1 MKIAGLFAGIGG
13 IEAGFQRA
21 LGNDVET
28 VLLCEWW
35 GPAKQVLTERFP
47 EIPLHP
53 DVRDLR
59 DLPSDLDVVAAGFPC
74 TDLSQAGRTAGI
86 KGEQSGLVKH
96 VFDVLKAR
104 VAQGAQLPSLLV
116 ENVPN
121 MLSLDRGE
129 AMKYLIREIES
140 LGYKWAYRVVDTRAS
155 GLPHRRR
162 RVILFA
168 STIIDPAR
176 VLFADESSAPDDS
189 SYRDDAFGFYWTEGR
204 GGLGWAKDAVPTL
217 KGGSTLGIPSPPAIW
232 VPGAK
237 DPQRMFVTPT
247 VSDAEA
253 MQGFA
258 RGWTDMDFGM
268 SPARTIGTRW
278 KLVGNAVSTGIS
290 EWVASRIANPGS
302 RAVDEAPWDSS
313 RPWPTAASGYKGAW
327 KKVLASEYPMNARYS
342 HLMETVDFQ
351 TANPLSARALAGF
364 RSRLNRGNLGRHPG
378 FREAVDRVD
387 LMNSDL
393 ASAMEVA

>member
-13 IEAGFQRA
+13 IESGFQKA
-21 LGNDVET
+21 LGGQAET

-35 GPAKQVLTERFP
+35 DPAKKVLADRFP
-47 EIPLHP
+47 DIPLHP
-53 DVRDLR
+53 DVRELR
-59 DLPSDLDVVAAGFPC
+59 DLPSDVDVVVAGFPC

-96 VFDVLKAR
+96 VFEMLNAR
-104 VAQGAQLPSLLV
+104 VVNGVALPSLLV

-129 AMKYLIREIES
+129 AMKYLIREIED

-168 STIIDPAR
+168 STKVDPEA
-176 VLFADESSAPDDS
+176 VLFADNFQEPESSVL
-189 SYRDDAFGFYWTEGR
+189 RDDAYGFYWTEGR

-232 VPGAK
+232 IPGAD
-237 DPQRMFVTPT
+237 DPSRSFVTPT
-247 VSDAEA
+247 IFDAEE
-253 MQGFA
+253 MQGFP
-258 RGWTDMDFGM
+258 RGWTDLDFGM

-290 EWVASRIANPGS
+290 EWVAGRINEPGTS
-302 RAVDEAPWDSS
+302 VVEESPWQPS
-313 RPWPTAASGYKGAW
+313 RPWPTAASGYNGKW
-327 KKVLASEYPMNARYS
+327 KRVHASEYPMRSEYR
-342 HLMETVDFQ
+342 HLTDIVDVEH
-351 TANPLSARALAGF
+351 ANSLSVRALAGF
-364 RSRLNRGNLGRHPG
+364 HSRLNRGNLGRHPG
-378 FREAVDRVD
+378 FREAVHEANRLNMDP
-387 LMNSDL
+387 
-393 ASAMEVA
+393 ASSLEVA